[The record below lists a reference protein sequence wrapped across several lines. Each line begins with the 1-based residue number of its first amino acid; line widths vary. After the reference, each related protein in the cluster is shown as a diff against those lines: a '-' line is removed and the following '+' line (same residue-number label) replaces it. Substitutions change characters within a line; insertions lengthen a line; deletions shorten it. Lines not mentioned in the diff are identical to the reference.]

1 MGRGIINPF
10 VFGKPVPHELFIGR
24 DGIIDNC
31 YNRLAGPVRT
41 SVAISGEHGIGKT
54 SLLHYLMFIAGEEDW
69 GQPYTKNIFVYVDCQ
84 SIKQF
89 TPTRF
94 WCHVLELL
102 GDAEDNAVLHQQ
114 LETLLA
120 QPELDATHLQ
130 RLLRWLSQHQFSLVL
145 LLDSFTWVV
154 RSNADDLTTISDFLA
169 GLRALTN
176 LPEYALTLIT
186 ATREPLNIL
195 CADIVRDY
203 PGSYFY
209 NNFAF
214 ESLAPF
220 TSAEIDSLLKQAADQ
235 SGFEF
240 DQADRHLLQQMAG
253 AHPALLQTAGFHLF
267 EARRQDSLSDPIHKK
282 MVEDFERSARNYF
295 SLFWNESSPL
305 ERTLFILVILL
316 PLLKQASNQLD
327 MTSAEIQRLL
337 QKHERALIQLVER
350 GLVEHTKNS
359 YTIFSSIFTWW
370 IVREVDAED
379 ETQLANRHNTIIEEP
394 LRRAWQTLKKL
405 APHLTLD
412 RLAQMLIRR
421 HQELT
426 MGQSTSQPS
435 EPQERQTEQPASRPK
450 ESITPPSVRY
460 ELREEVG
467 RGASGIVYKA
477 YDNSLARTVAIKLLH
492 SSLTSTIDGNHYLLK
507 EARASSNLQHPHI
520 VTIYDVTE
528 MDGQICLVME
538 YLEGQT
544 LADML
549 QEEQRLPLKQII
561 AVLDQAAK
569 ALDYAH
575 SQNVIHRDIKPANLV
590 VASGAVKL
598 TDFGI
603 AKILGATQTTPST
616 GLKGTVIYMS
626 PEQVNEQPLDG
637 RSDLFSL
644 ATVAFE
650 MLTGTIPWS
659 GTSYL
664 DLMTSIANAA
674 PHSLADCGMK
684 GMEVLEPVFQ
694 KALAKDPA
702 ARYQTGQDFVQALK
716 AVMNRPPA

>member
-1 MGRGIINPF
+1 MARQINPF
-10 VFGKPVPHELFIGR
+10 VFGKPVPHEYFIGR

-54 SLLHYLMFIAGEEDW
+54 SLLHYLMFIAREEEW
-69 GQPYTKNIFVYVDCQ
+69 GQPYTKNIFIYVDCQ
-84 SIKQF
+84 SVKQF

-94 WCHVLELL
+94 WRHVLELL
-102 GDAEDNAVLHQQ
+102 DDAEDTPALHQEIEPLLEQ
-114 LETLLA
+114 LD
-120 QPELDATHLQ
+120 LDATHLQ
-130 RLLRWLSQHQFSLVL
+130 RLLRWLSQNQFSLVL
-145 LLDSFTWVV
+145 LLDSFTWIV
-154 RSNADDLTTISDFLA
+154 RANTDDLTTISDFLA

-176 LPEYALTLIT
+176 LPDYALTLIT

-195 CADIVRDY
+195 CADIVKDY

-214 ESLAPF
+214 EALPPF
-220 TSAEIDSLLKQAADQ
+220 SGTEIDSLLEQAADRT
-235 SGFEF
+235 GFEF

-253 AHPALLQTAGFHLF
+253 AHPALLQIAGFHLF
-267 EARRQDSLSDPIHKK
+267 EARRRGSLSDGVHKK
-282 MVEDFERSARNYF
+282 MIEDFERAARNYF
-295 SLFWNESSPL
+295 SLFWNESTPL

-316 PLLKQASNQLD
+316 TLSKQTSNRLD
-327 MTSAEIQRLL
+327 MTGAEIQRLL
-337 QKHERALIQLVER
+337 QKHERNLMQLVER
-350 GLVEHTKNS
+350 GLVEHTRHS
-359 YTIFSSIFTWW
+359 YTIFSSIFIWW

-379 ETQLANRHNTIIEEP
+379 ETELANRHNTIVEEP
-394 LRRAWQTLKKL
+394 LRRAWQTLKKV
-405 APHLTLD
+405 APQLTLD
-412 RLAQMLIRR
+412 RLTQMLIRR

-426 MGQSTSQPS
+426 MGQSTSQPP
-435 EPQERQTEQPASRPK
+435 EPQEKQTEPSPSQPK
-450 ESITPPSVRY
+450 EAPLSPSVRY
-460 ELREEVG
+460 ELLEEVG

-477 YDNSLARTVAIKLLH
+477 YDNRLARTVAIKLLH
-492 SSLTSTIDGNHYLLK
+492 SALTPTIDSNHNLLK

-538 YLEGQT
+538 YLKGQT
-544 LADML
+544 LADLL
-549 QEEQRLPLKQII
+549 QEKQCLPFKQVI
-561 AVLDQAAK
+561 AVLDQAAQ

-575 SQNVIHRDIKPANLV
+575 SQNVIHRDIKPGNLV
-590 VASGAVKL
+590 IASGRVKL

-603 AKILGATQTTPST
+603 AKILGATQTNPST

-644 ATVAFE
+644 AIVAFE
-650 MLTGTIPWS
+650 MLSGSIPWS
-659 GTSYL
+659 GTTYL
-664 DLMTSIANAA
+664 ELMTSITTDA
-674 PHSLADCGMK
+674 PHSLADCGIK
-684 GMEVLEPVFQ
+684 GAAVLEPIFQ

-716 AVMNRPPA
+716 NTVK